1 MLHTL
6 KPSTHRPASAHTHN
20 HTLTHTFS
28 HTYVRAYIYVFILT
42 YIGSR
47 AHTGAQAH
55 VHTTIVSH
63 TSIILSCMLKI
74 TRTHTRS
81 HMLPLTCLYT
91 RTHTNAHVTHR
102 FTHARLTYSLVQTC
116 THSHTGS
123 TPCYFPGLCLGHQCF
138 GHQSIV
144 SCPIVLGSSSGD
156 CSPLSQEL
164 SRGHASG
171 GVRLYL
177 GDAHWGGLLMPTQV
191 RGTWGLGAHP
201 TYGTSDGLMQPW
213 AERRASCSPPHW
225 RGPTSTSLRS

>member
-1 MLHTL
+1 MHAKNNTYTHTFTHA
-6 KPSTHRPASAHTHN
+6 STHVLIHTYAHKCTCDTQVHTRTAHIFACTDM
-20 HTLTHTFS
+20 HTLTHWQ
-28 HTYVRAYIYVFILT
+28 HP
-42 YIGSR
+42 
-47 AHTGAQAH
+47 
-55 VHTTIVSH
+55 
-63 TSIILSCMLKI
+63 MLFP
-74 TRTHTRS
+74 RPLPES
-81 HMLPLTCLYT
+81 SMLW
-91 RTHTNAHVTHR
+91 
-102 FTHARLTYSLVQTC
+102 SSK
-116 THSHTGS
+116 HS
-123 TPCYFPGLCLGHQCF
+123 
-138 GHQSIV
+138 V
-144 SCPIVLGSSSGD
+144 CPIVLGSSSGD